1 MRFAGLPAVETE
13 YELWLPFT
21 DAIELLALRADAPVT
36 PPADRGAVRWLH
48 HGSSISHGYRAEST
62 TGTWP
67 VVAALATDVALTN
80 LAFSGSAMLDPFT
93 ARTMRDQPADLI
105 SLKVG
110 INLVNGDA
118 MRMRTFRPAVDGFLD
133 TVREG
138 HPSTPIVVVSPIYCE
153 PVERAAGPTVQ
164 DPTRPYEWSIAG
176 GTEAEVAVGKLS
188 LGAIRTALAEI
199 VERRRTTDPNLHYVD
214 GLRLYG
220 AVDAERMPLPDNLHP
235 GPDVQR
241 MIGERFAE
249 QVLRPLLHRAGAV
262 MAEQA
267 HSEGTTMDGSER
279 VHEGKVALVTGGS
292 QGIGRG
298 IALTLARRGASVVV
312 HGLTADYVDET
323 VGTDSGC
330 RRHRDRHASARSIK
344 SRRARM
350 PSHSRDRDVRTP
362 RPPRHRC
369 GNPALRRRGRH
380 LDRDLGRGVRRQ
392 RARRVPRRSRSA
404 APHPRAARHA

>member
-1 MRFAGLPAVETE
+1 MTGGALRDIHLDSVALRGAVEIERTPRGLRPHRLPAWARAQVPDAFMAQTSAESAGVRLAFRTAATTIELDVRARRMAPDEASDLPPSRYELTAEGAVVAEARAVAGSRYLFTFEDPSGRVVDGPPSTVRLAGLPAVETE

-21 DAIELLALRADAPVT
+21 DAIELLALRADASVA
-36 PPADRGAVRWLH
+36 PPADRGFLRWVH
-48 HGSSISHGYRAEST
+48 HGSSISHGYRAESP
-62 TGTWP
+62 TGAWP

-133 TVREG
+133 TIRDG

-153 PVERAAGPTVQ
+153 PVEGAAGPTVQ

-176 GTEAEVAVGKLS
+176 GTPADVAAGKLS
-188 LGAIRTALAEI
+188 LSAIRAALAEI
-199 VERRRTTDPNLHYVD
+199 VERRRPADPNLHYVD

-249 QVLRPLLHRAGAV
+249 QVLRPLLHG
-262 MAEQA
+262 Q
-267 HSEGTTMDGSER
+267 DER
-279 VHEGKVALVTGGS
+279 VSAPKRRDPAVPASGPDGLGAL
-292 QGIGRG
+292 
-298 IALTLARRGASVVV
+298 
-312 HGLTADYVDET
+312 
-323 VGTDSGC
+323 
-330 RRHRDRHASARSIK
+330 
-344 SRRARM
+344 
-350 PSHSRDRDVRTP
+350 
-362 RPPRHRC
+362 
-369 GNPALRRRGRH
+369 
-380 LDRDLGRGVRRQ
+380 
-392 RARRVPRRSRSA
+392 
-404 APHPRAARHA
+404 